1 VAESF
6 LLGEGGSGQEC
17 PQNSYNTARDHQL
30 PGENC
35 RASGLLAIVIGSATG
50 GVARQSIATIQMP
63 PEKILGLVSP
73 VLLSVRALA
82 AMILETTK
90 SSLGKKLLMAIT
102 GAGLFLFVIAHMM
115 GNLQIFLGQ
124 AAINHYAHF
133 LQSNPE
139 VLWPARIGLLLFVG
153 IHIWT
158 SVSLTLEN
166 RAARGTPYE
175 VKKVVDAS
183 LASRTMIWTGLLV
196 AAYVVYHLLQFTLMT
211 TNPSYRTLE
220 YTTAEGARIH
230 DVYRMMI
237 LNFSNLGI
245 AVSYIIA
252 MSLLCLHVSHGAGS
266 MFQSLGLK
274 NESYAGRI
282 RCFASAASW
291 ILFLGYASVPLAIQ
305 MGWVK

>member
-1 VAESF
+1 LA
-6 LLGEGGSGQEC
+6 
-17 PQNSYNTARDHQL
+17 P
-30 PGENC
+30 EN
-35 RASGLLAIVIGSATG
+35 
-50 GVARQSIATIQMP
+50 
-63 PEKILGLVSP
+63 ILGLVGP
-73 VLLSVRALA
+73 VLLSLWALT
-82 AMILETTK
+82 AMILETTQ
-90 SSLGKKLLMAIT
+90 SSLGKKFLVAIS
-102 GAGLFLFVIAHMM
+102 GAGLFLFVIGHMV

-124 AAINHYAHF
+124 AAINHYARF
-133 LQSNPE
+133 LQSNLE
-139 VLWPARIGLLLFVG
+139 ILWPARIGLLVLAG
-153 IHIWT
+153 IHICT

-175 VKKVVDAS
+175 VKKVIDAS

-211 TNPSYRTLE
+211 TNTVYRTLE

-237 LNFSNLGI
+237 FNFSDLWI
-245 AVSYIIA
+245 AVSYVIA
-252 MSLLCLHVSHGAGS
+252 MGMLCLHLSHGAGS

-282 RCFASAASW
+282 RCFAAAACW
-291 ILFLGYASVPLAIQ
+291 FLFLGYASVPVAIQ